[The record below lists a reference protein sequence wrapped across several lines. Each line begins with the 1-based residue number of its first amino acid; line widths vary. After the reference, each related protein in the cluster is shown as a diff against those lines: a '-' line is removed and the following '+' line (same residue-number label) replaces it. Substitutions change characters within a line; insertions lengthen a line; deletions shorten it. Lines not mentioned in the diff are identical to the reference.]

1 LDSRDLPEHSPLKL
15 SQRIS
20 RLKLNTLATEKLL
33 RLVTDMKKKIATI
46 LKKVPLELLTVA
58 LLFLISLFLFSFIV
72 QEAVYGKEDFFDQQS
87 IRFFAA
93 HSSDATIAFMKRI
106 TFFGSST
113 FLLPAYIV
121 LIIRYLLKKDVQNAV
136 EIGVIGAS
144 STLVM
149 FGLKEFFRRQRPEM
163 PIIKGIS
170 GYSFPSGH
178 ALSSFIFFTILAHLV
193 WQENLPAPVKY
204 LLTVCCM
211 LCAVLIGVSR
221 LVLNVHYATDV
232 IGGLCLGIIWV
243 IVSFAVLK
251 RFRKSNG
258 NNGSAGTV

>member
-1 LDSRDLPEHSPLKL
+1 
-15 SQRIS
+15 
-20 RLKLNTLATEKLL
+20 
-33 RLVTDMKKKIATI
+33 MKKKIANI
-46 LKKVPLELLTVA
+46 VSKIPLELLTVTV
-58 LLFLISLFLFSFIV
+58 LFLFSLLSFSFIV
-72 QEAVYGKEDFFDQQS
+72 HEAVYEKEDVFDQRS
-87 IRFFAA
+87 IQFFAA
-93 HSSDATIAFMKRI
+93 HSSAATIAFMKRI

-113 FLLPAYIV
+113 FLLPAYII

-149 FGLKEFFRRQRPEM
+149 FGLKEFFRRQRPDM

-193 WQENLPAPVKY
+193 WQENFSKGVKY
-204 LLTVCCM
+204 LLTAGCM

-232 IGGLCLGIIWV
+232 IGGFCLGIIWV
-243 IVSFAVLK
+243 IVSFAILK
-251 RFRKSNG
+251 RFRKNNSN
-258 NNGSAGTV
+258 NKTAGTA